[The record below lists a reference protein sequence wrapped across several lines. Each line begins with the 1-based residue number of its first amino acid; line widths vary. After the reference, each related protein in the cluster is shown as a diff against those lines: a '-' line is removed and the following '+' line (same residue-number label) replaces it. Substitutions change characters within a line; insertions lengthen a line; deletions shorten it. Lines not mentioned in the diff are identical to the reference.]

1 MIQEDSRIIAFKMG
15 VERKE
20 IGGFYKLA
28 TRNSAE
34 KQNIF
39 DGYRVTEKEFEE
51 LWAKEKPLEYFK
63 YASPEWELWADVKL
77 NLPLK
82 VIQEATNLK
91 ELDLKEIW
99 KSLNQKDNRYSLEE
113 KKQYVKQKDFEK
125 KQKEKNPEFN
135 FETLKI
141 KGDFKNLESVAEIVK
156 SNFPSVWFETVA
168 CLSASATLSLKNL
181 NGCPSLNLVGRPSG
195 EKTTVLSF
203 FYGHDNT
210 YISDDFSPRAFV
222 SHSANVKK
230 EELEAVDLLPRI
242 RNKILITPELAP
254 LFEAPK
260 DKLIDNFA
268 TLTRVLDGEGLNSDK
283 GTHGHRGYSGDYKF
297 IWLGATTP
305 LRASV
310 WNVMGKIG
318 NRLFFLNVREKNRT
332 IKDYLEMF
340 SGKAYEE
347 KVKICRS
354 VVRKFLDNHF
364 LNNPVRSIE
373 WDAEQDLFILQ
384 EIIKYATLLS
394 KLRGTL
400 MLWKDEVGQYQYNF
414 PLIEEPPRAINS
426 LYNLAKGHALING
439 RKFLRTEDL
448 EIVRAVA
455 FSSMPHD
462 RSEFLKI
469 LSKHE
474 GRLTT
479 QNIQQELNCSG
490 DTARRTM
497 ELFKILGVVS
507 LKNLD
512 FSGGRPMYYVEI
524 NSEFAELLKHTQV
537 LNGAEKDKPQESK
550 GEGEPISTENFLKYL
565 KNNEKIGH
573 SHPISNAEKDKPQE
587 INHMFEHKE
596 VQDEN

>member
-1 MIQEDSRIIAFKMG
+1 MSEEDSRLIAFKMG

-20 IGGFYKLA
+20 IGGYYKLA
-28 TRNSAE
+28 TRISGE
-34 KQNIF
+34 KANILSSY
-39 DGYRVTEKEFEE
+39 GVTEKEFEE
-51 LWAKEKPLEYFK
+51 LWSKEEPLKYFEYV
-63 YASPEWELWADVKL
+63 SPQYSRWVDVKI
-77 NLPLK
+77 NLPIK
-82 VIQEATNLK
+82 EVIKSSGLK
-91 ELDLKEIW
+91 ESDLKEIW
-99 KSLNQKDNRYSLEE
+99 KSENKKEETFMSQERNKFKSEKD
-113 KKQYVKQKDFEK
+113 KKPSFDFE
-125 KQKEKNPEFN
+125 
-135 FETLKI
+135 LKDDGQEYNSLGKIEQII
-141 KGDFKNLESVAEIVK
+141 KL
-156 SNFPSVWFETVA
+156 NFPSVWFETVA

-203 FYGHDNT
+203 FYGQDNT

-332 IKDYLEMF
+332 SKDYLAMF

-354 VVRKFLDNHF
+354 AVRNFLDNHF
-364 LNNPVRSIE
+364 KNNPVRSIE

-400 MLWKDEVGQYQYNF
+400 MLWKDEAGEYQYNF

-426 LYNLAKGHALING
+426 LYNLAKGHALISG
-439 RKFLRTEDL
+439 RKFLRSEDL
-448 EIVRAVA
+448 EVVRAVA

-469 LSKHE
+469 LAKHE
-474 GRLTT
+474 GKLTT
-479 QNIQQELNCSG
+479 QNIQQELNCS
-490 DTARRTM
+490 DETARKTM
-497 ELFKILGVVS
+497 QLFKILGVVT
-507 LKNLD
+507 LKNL
-512 FSGGRPMYYVEI
+512 SLSEGRPMYYVEVMP
-524 NSEFAELLKHTQV
+524 EFAELLKHTQV
-537 LNGAEKDKPQESK
+537 LNNLDNPIPSETK
-550 GEGEPISTENFLKYL
+550 GEREPISAENFVKIL
-565 KNNEKIGH
+565 KNSEKVGH
-573 SHPISNAEKDKPQE
+573 SHTLNDLDKNIPGQ
-587 INHMFEHKE
+587 ITPVLDYQE
-596 VQDEN
+596 VQNDED